1 MGAGGYSFTA
11 VSTLVYNIFPAREGS
26 HTIVSGRVLD
36 AKGRPVAGAKVKSV
50 DFWKKELETTTDA
63 KGIYA
68 LVVPS
73 AWYYQSL
80 PYDRVRTVGSIFRQ
94 LLFGII

>member
-1 MGAGGYSFTA
+1 MSAGGYSFTA

-26 HTIVSGRVLD
+26 HTIVSGRVL
-36 AKGRPVAGAKVKSV
+36 GAKVKSV